1 MVYTFNALVAV
12 VEMLNAFKS
21 NNHINYNFEYDWVSD
36 TIGSVGNEK
45 RYSYVIREE
54 QVWDGG
60 DDTLHYARHH
70 FHRER
75 IYKITNE
82 ELSRFTPNDV
92 MLLYKKLHR
101 EEFTCDTMGSR
112 G

>member
-1 MVYTFNALVAV
+1 MAYSFNIMMAII
-12 VEMLNAFKS
+12 EMLKAFKS
-21 NNHINYNFEYDWVSD
+21 SPDFDYDWGSDWESD
-36 TIGSVGNEK
+36 TVSNVEYEK
-45 RYSYVIREE
+45 RTMYVIREE
-54 QVWDGG
+54 KAWDGG
-60 DDTLHYARHH
+60 DDTLSHARYHY
-70 FHRER
+70 HRER

-82 ELSRFTPNDV
+82 ELSHFTPNDI